1 MGKNLVPKV
10 AIFAMAFSAGL
21 MTTAASKNSLLR
33 EGVCGLPSDA
43 NPSAIVDCHRYI
55 EPATIERPSTTTA
68 RVGPDSLRIILKPK
82 AFYTDEARNASATGS
97 VKLKVAFL
105 ASGRIGEISVISGMP
120 YGLTDEAIAAAKRIE
135 FEPKKA
141 NGVPVSVTRVIQYSF
156 SIY

>member
-1 MGKNLVPKV
+1 
-10 AIFAMAFSAGL
+10 
-21 MTTAASKNSLLR
+21 MTTDVSKNWLLQ
-33 EGVCGLPSDA
+33 EGVRSLPSKA
-43 NPSAIVDCHRYI
+43 NPLAIVDCHRYVD
-55 EPATIERPSTTTA
+55 PATIERPSITSA
-68 RVGPDSLRIILKPK
+68 PVDPDSLRIILKPK
-82 AFYTDEARNASATGS
+82 AFYTDEARGANATGS